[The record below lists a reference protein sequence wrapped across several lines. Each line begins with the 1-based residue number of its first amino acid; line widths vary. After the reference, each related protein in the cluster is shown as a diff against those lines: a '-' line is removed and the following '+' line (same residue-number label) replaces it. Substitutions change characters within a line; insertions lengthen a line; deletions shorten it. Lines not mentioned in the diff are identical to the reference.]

1 MRGSDVGWG
10 ILDLFGG
17 GGLLL
22 SLFVLAWFI
31 AMILL
36 PFFVAAINNK
46 VAKALEWQIL
56 VLKEIRNI
64 SLAVAP
70 NTASPATAEASAQQ
84 PAGENPEAAAAR
96 QGLSVWPPSEADQ
109 LRAIIDSP
117 TSSYSERE
125 EAKRKLQ
132 KLVQSMVGLPT

>member
-1 MRGSDVGWG
+1 MRGSDAGLGVLSW
-10 ILDLFGG
+10 FGG
-17 GGLLL
+17 GSILLFL
-22 SLFVLAWFI
+22 LIAAWFI
-31 AMILL
+31 ANFLL

-46 VAKALEWQIL
+46 VAKALEGQIL

-64 SLAVAP
+64 RLAVAP
-70 NTASPATAEASAQQ
+70 NTATPATAEASAQP

-109 LRAIIDSP
+109 LRTIIDSP

-132 KLVQSMVGLPT
+132 KLVQRMVGLPT